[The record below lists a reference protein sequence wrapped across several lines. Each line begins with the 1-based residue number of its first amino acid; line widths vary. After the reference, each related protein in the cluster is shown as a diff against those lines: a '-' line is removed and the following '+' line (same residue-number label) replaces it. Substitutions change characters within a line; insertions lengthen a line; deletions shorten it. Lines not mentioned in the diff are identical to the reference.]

1 MLMVII
7 NNVKCAKG
15 QKGHYVLMSE
25 GPLKDRSTQEY
36 ILFRACF
43 LKNVSLMKNKWNQKS
58 KSFSSPFFMEK
69 WTT

>member
-1 MLMVII
+1 MVII

-43 LKNVSLMKNKWNQKS
+43 LKNVSLMKNK
-58 KSFSSPFFMEK
+58 
-69 WTT
+69 